1 MERINLMD
9 VDFVIP
15 VRIDSIVRL
24 ENLLAAIKYLTSHFQ
39 TNIYVLEAA
48 AFNNQ
53 VLEKTLPSG
62 VAYFFA
68 EDFDPIFHRTK
79 YINALKNKGI
89 GKYVAIWDADVI
101 IDFHQI
107 IDAINLLRNAAAD
120 VAFPYDGHFYD
131 TTEIVRSVY
140 LETSDFSVLSSNIA
154 KMYMLYG
161 TNMNGGAVIIKRNK
175 FEAAGAEDE
184 SFYGWGPEDWNRV
197 EKWKKFDY
205 TIKRADGPL
214 FHLSHPRDQN
224 GRLNSNWLTRYAFNT
239 LQTTQRSSLEE
250 IKGTIGTVKEV
261 ESFTDDKL
269 HIGCGNCIL
278 PSWLNTDIHP
288 CSEEVLHLD
297 ITKPFPFNANSF
309 RFIFAEHVCEHISF
323 SEFITTLQEIHRT
336 LRPRGVFRIA
346 MPSFDFLVGLY
357 NTPQEAENSRYI
369 NWSIETFA
377 SAEERNAITDSYD
390 KAIFTIN
397 KFMHSW
403 GHQFVYSA
411 HLIEHLLNA
420 TGFHNITR
428 CQVGESSH
436 SDLQNLEHHGTQI
449 PQWANRLETV
459 IFEAEK

>member
-24 ENLLAAIKYLTSHFQ
+24 ENLLTTVGYLTSHFQ
-39 TNIYVLEAA
+39 TNIYVLEAT
-48 AFNNQ
+48 AFNNH
-53 VLEKTLPSG
+53 VLEKTLPNS
-62 VAYFFA
+62 VAYYFT

-79 YINALKNKGI
+79 YINVLKNKGI
-89 GKYVAIWDADVI
+89 SQYLAIWDADVI
-101 IDFHQI
+101 IDVRQI
-107 IDAINLLRNAAAD
+107 TDAVNLLRNATTD

-140 LETSDFSVLSSNIA
+140 LETSDFTVLSSNIA
-154 KMYMLYG
+154 KMSMLYG

-197 EKWKKFDY
+197 EKWKKFGY

-214 FHLSHPRDQN
+214 FHLTHPRDQN

-250 IKGTIGTVKEV
+250 IKGTIGVVKEE
-261 ESFTDDKL
+261 ESLTNDKL

-288 CSEEVLHLD
+288 CSEEVQYMD
-297 ITKPFPFNANSF
+297 ITKPFPFVENSF

-323 SEFITTLQEIHRT
+323 CEFTTALQEIHRT
-336 LRPRGVFRIA
+336 LKPGGVFRIA
-346 MPSFDFLVGLY
+346 MPSFNFLLNLY
-357 NTPQEAENSRYI
+357 NVPQGNDNSRYI

-377 SAEERNAITDSYD
+377 SAEESSAITDQHD
-390 KAIFTIN
+390 KAVFTVN
-397 KFMHSW
+397 NFMHSW
-403 GHQFVYSA
+403 GHKFVYST
-411 HLIEHLLNA
+411 HLIEHLLCVA
-420 TGFHNITR
+420 GFRNITR
-428 CQVGESSH
+428 CQVGKSCH
-436 SDLQNLEHHGTQI
+436 NDLQNLEHHGTQI

-459 IFEAEK
+459 VFEAEK